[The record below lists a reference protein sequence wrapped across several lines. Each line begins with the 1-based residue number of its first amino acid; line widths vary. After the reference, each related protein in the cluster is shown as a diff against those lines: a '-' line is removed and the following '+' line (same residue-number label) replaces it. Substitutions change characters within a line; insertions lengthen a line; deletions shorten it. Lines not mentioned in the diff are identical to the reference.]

1 MDRVKTGV
9 TGLDKALGGGIPQ
22 GNLVLVS
29 GGAGVGKST
38 LCLQYLVE
46 GAKAG
51 EKCLF
56 ITTEQSDAEL
66 FRQAAGFGWP
76 LQALQK
82 KGKFK
87 IFHLDITQKSGNYWQ
102 SIIKT
107 VKAFKPKRIV
117 VDSLTTLTDNL
128 TIADLREKAEFSLV
142 KSVNEVYPT
151 ALSEKMVVKHVMYAL
166 VNKLKKEANATTL
179 VTTELYEKSVGLSA
193 DGASEFITDGVILL
207 KALSLGE
214 SLNRTMEIRKMR
226 YTDMDGS
233 VHLFNLG
240 KRGIS
245 FT

>member
-1 MDRVKTGV
+1 MNRVKTGV
-9 TGLDKALGGGIPQ
+9 KGLDKALGGGIPK
-22 GNLVLVS
+22 GNLVLIS

-46 GAKAG
+46 GARLG

-56 ITTEQSDAEL
+56 ITTEQSDNDL
-66 FRQAAGFGWP
+66 IRQGACFGWN
-76 LQALQK
+76 LANLQK
-82 KGKFK
+82 KGKLK
-87 IFHLDITQKSGNYWQ
+87 ICHLDITQKSGNYWR

-128 TIADLREKAEFSLV
+128 TINDLREKAEFSLV

-166 VNKLKKEANATTL
+166 VNKLKKDANATTL

-193 DGASEFITDGVILL
+193 DGASEFITDGVVLL
-207 KALSLGE
+207 KALSLGD
-214 SLNRTMEIRKMR
+214 SLNRTMEVRKMR
-226 YTDMDGS
+226 YTDIDGS
-233 VHLFNLG
+233 VQLFTLG
-240 KRGIS
+240 KKGIS
-245 FT
+245 FG